1 MREVCHFTHGPA
13 WSPIVF
19 VRGSGKTLRRM
30 TYSGEGLWPHA
41 CEMPREKST
50 AKTWLITGC
59 SSGFGRELVQAALA
73 NGHRVVATARNP
85 DGVTDMVA
93 SAGPARALALRLDV
107 TDGES
112 VAAAVAAATAHFGG
126 IDVLVNNAGI
136 SYFAGVEE
144 SDDDDVRRLFE
155 INFFG
160 LMRVTDAVLPIMRA
174 QRSGTIVNMA
184 SIAGL
189 NGFASVGYYS
199 ASKFAVEGISEALSS
214 EVKPFGIRVL
224 LVEPS
229 GFRTDWARSANEVKH
244 PIADYDSTPL
254 RQQVAQAR
262 TSNAPQAGNPAKAAA
277 AIVQDVADRGTNLH
291 LPLGAGSIIATLTKL
306 DAVKA
311 EYESLESI
319 ARGADDS
326 PAKGN

>member
-1 MREVCHFTHGPA
+1 
-13 WSPIVF
+13 
-19 VRGSGKTLRRM
+19 M
-30 TYSGEGLWPHA
+30 TYPSSTPESHA
-41 CEMPREKST
+41 CEMSNARST
-50 AKTWLITGC
+50 ATTWLITGC
-59 SSGFGRELVQAALA
+59 SSGFGREFVRAALA

-85 DGVTDMVA
+85 EDVADLVT
-93 SAGPARALALRLDV
+93 SAGEARAVALRLDV
-107 TDGES
+107 TDSTS
-112 VAAAVAAATAHFGG
+112 VAEAVAAATDHFGG

-144 SDDDDVRRLFE
+144 SDEEDVRRLFE

-160 LMRVTDAVLPIMRA
+160 LMRVTNAVLPLMRA

-199 ASKFAVEGISEALSS
+199 ASKFAVEGISEALAS
-214 EVKPFGIRVL
+214 EVRPFGIRVL

-229 GFRTDWARSANEVKH
+229 GFRTEWARSANEVRH
-244 PIADYDSTPL
+244 PITDYDKTPL
-254 RQQVAQAR
+254 RQQVAHAR
-262 TSNAPQAGNPAKAAA
+262 TSDTPQSGNPAKAAA
-277 AIVQDVADRGTNLH
+277 AIIHDVEKGGPNLH
-291 LPLGAGSIIATLTKL
+291 LPLGAGSIVATLAKL

-319 ARGADDS
+319 ARGADDR
-326 PAKGN
+326 PADRS